1 MVDNRDGTLSMFC
14 VTLDHASPAEWREG
28 DFSQVGLASL
38 SRQLSS
44 NDWTATPLMRRGSP
58 LDRNVELLLP
68 SPFDLSTIADADLE
82 RAYAASTAVTMATQQ
97 KGGSS

>member
-1 MVDNRDGTLSMFC
+1 
-14 VTLDHASPAEWREG
+14 
-28 DFSQVGLASL
+28 VGIASL

-68 SPFDLSTIADADLE
+68 SPFDLTKIADADLE
-82 RAYAASTAVTMATQQ
+82 RAYAESTALAMAVS
-97 KGGSS
+97 KNGGAS